1 MGQVT
6 QSPIS
11 RFNLK
16 KVIARDGVFICGVCR
31 AQHKKRVD
39 ANKCLERCASQL
51 EASTRVVEQFET
63 PKGTAY
69 RCGICRRNFRQL
81 ANAQKCLQECVAKQK
96 SQQTKARKLKAADP
110 TLRAVGETAGQFA
123 SSKTN
128 SSKKPALQAK
138 KKLSSID
145 DAEDP
150 FDGLPDDDLDISI
163 ESSSSSPGNTA
174 STARSRGGSDS
185 DVDLDGFDDGLEDD
199 LDGEEGV
206 RRSRNRKPDRRDQM
220 YKYRRDGRILYC
232 AKCGTEFKT
241 LDDVIGCYDS
251 HPEKEKSS
259 SEDNRHKFDRDGAKY
274 VCKLCQSKYF
284 TQTEVL
290 DCYDSHNGQK
300 VVKKPDTS
308 DELTSSGDDG
318 GEPDWGGALE
328 EQASGG
334 AGDADEDGHKYERD
348 GAKYV
353 CGNCKSKFFTKAEVV
368 ACFDGH
374 SGSTSGSADEE
385 SEDEGEIDWGAAMGE
400 QTGANIDADDGGD
413 ESKYQRDGAKYVCI
427 KCGNKFFTKSEVVE
441 CHDGH

>member
-1 MGQVT
+1 MGQVN
-6 QSPIS
+6 QPPIS

-31 AQHKKRVD
+31 VQHKKRVD

-51 EASTRVVEQFET
+51 EANTRVVEQFET

-69 RCGICRRNFRQL
+69 RCGICRRNFRKL
-81 ANAQKCLQECVAKQK
+81 ANAQKCLQECASKQK
-96 SQQTKARKLKAADP
+96 SQQTKALKLKAADP
-110 TLRAVGETAGQFA
+110 TLRAVGETAGQFVK
-123 SSKTN
+123 SKN
-128 SSKKPALQAK
+128 NLSKKPTLKTK
-138 KKLSSID
+138 KKLSKVDS
-145 DAEDP
+145 AEDQ
-150 FDGLPDDDLDISI
+150 FDGLPDDDLDMSI
-163 ESSSSSPGNTA
+163 EGNSSSSA
-174 STARSRGGSDS
+174 SAASRARSRGGRDS
-185 DVDLDGFDDGLEDD
+185 DIDLAGFDDGLEDD
-199 LDGEEGV
+199 FGGGGA
-206 RRSRNRKPDRRDQM
+206 RRSKNRKSDRRDQM

-232 AKCGTEFKT
+232 AKCGSEFKT
-241 LDDVIGCYDS
+241 LDDVIDCYDS

-284 TQTEVL
+284 TQTEVV
-290 DCYDSHNGQK
+290 DCYDSHDGQK

-308 DELTSSGDDG
+308 DELASSGDDG
-318 GEPDWGGALE
+318 GEPDWGEALG

-334 AGDADEDGHKYERD
+334 AGGADEDGHKYERD

-385 SEDEGEIDWGAAMGE
+385 LEDDGEIDWGAAMGE
-400 QTGANIDADDGGD
+400 QTGANIDGGD
-413 ESKYQRDGAKYVCI
+413 EGKYQRDGAKYVCI
-427 KCGNKFFTKSEVVE
+427 KCGNKFFTKSEVVK